1 MLQVLQHQKSGVI
14 SVVEVPEPQ
23 CIDKGILVRNCFS
36 AISPGTEKTSYESTR
51 SSLFERARSQPK
63 QVQTV
68 IDNLKREGIRS
79 TLNKVFSKL
88 DSYKTFGY
96 SSSGIVIESKSE
108 FFSVGDRVACGG
120 AGVATHSEII
130 SVPQNL
136 AVKIPNSVSFEES
149 AFTTIGTIAL
159 QGVRQANPKLGEFVA
174 VIGLGII
181 GLITIQLLKANGCLV
196 AGIDIREDNFEL
208 AKSFGC
214 NLLSISREDSIPE
227 LLAFTDGMGFDSI
240 LITASTESSQPT
252 ELALKI
258 ARKKA
263 RVVVVGSVG
272 MNIPRT
278 PFYEKELEFT
288 ISCSYGPGRYDKS
301 YEERGIDYP
310 YPYVRWTENRN
321 MKAFLQLLEEK
332 KINLVPLITHT
343 FDIQDA
349 ASAYE
354 LLAHPN
360 EKFVGILLK
369 YPLEK
374 KFGDW
379 QVKSSAR
386 KIKTGG
392 KRIAFIGAGSFAQ
405 FYLLPALKQM
415 DVEFHTVTTSN
426 PSNAVSV
433 AKHFGF
439 KFASTNSFEVINN
452 SEIDFVFIATRHDTH
467 SKFVIASIEANKPV
481 FVEKPLAIKLEE
493 LKEIEGKWKANP
505 VPLMVGFNR
514 RFSRAFREIKSFFAH
529 RKQPMAIHYRVN
541 AGAIPQ
547 DHWIHN
553 PDIGGGRII
562 GEVCHFVDTM
572 IYLTGVSPYSVF
584 AESISH
590 TLEQTTEQD
599 TIVVTLKFT
608 DGSIGTIE
616 YFANGDSSIGKEYC
630 EVFCENK
637 IAILDD
643 FEALTKVQNKKVSKI
658 RLNGSKGHLEEMK
671 ATLEMFREGDS
682 PIPFNEIFSSTITT
696 FAIIK
701 SLQEGRKIFINEVDS
716 VE

>member
-1 MLQVLQHQKSGVI
+1 MLQVLQHQKTGVI
-14 SVVEVPEPQ
+14 SVVEVPKPQ
-23 CIDKGILVRNCFS
+23 CMENGILVRNCFS

-51 SSLFERARSQPK
+51 SSLLERARNQPK

-88 DSYKTFGY
+88 DSYKTYGY
-96 SSSGIVIESKSE
+96 SSSGVVIESKSE

-120 AGVATHSEII
+120 AGFATHSEII

-136 AVKIPNSVSFEES
+136 AVKIPDGVSFEES
-149 AFTTIGTIAL
+149 AFTTIGAIAL

-196 AGIDIREDNFEL
+196 AGVDIKENNFEL

-214 NLLSISREDSIPE
+214 NLVSISSEESIPE

-263 RVVVVGSVG
+263 RVVVVGNVG

-288 ISCSYGPGRYDKS
+288 ISCSYGPGRYDKN
-301 YEERGIDYP
+301 YEEYGIDYP
-310 YPYVRWTENRN
+310 YSYVRWTENRN
-321 MKAFLQLLEEK
+321 MKAFLHLLEEK
-332 KINLVPLITHT
+332 KINLGPLITHT

-349 ASAYE
+349 TSAYE
-354 LLAHPN
+354 LLSRPD
-360 EKFVGILLK
+360 EKFIGILIK
-369 YPLEK
+369 YSLEREL
-374 KFGDW
+374 GTW
-379 QVKSSAR
+379 RIAASTQ

-426 PSNAVSV
+426 PSNAISV

-452 SEIDFVFIATRHDTH
+452 TEIDFVFIATRHNTH
-467 SKFVIASIEANKPV
+467 SRFVVASIEANKPV
-481 FVEKPLAIKLEE
+481 FVEKPLAINLEE
-493 LKEIEGKWKANP
+493 LKEVKEKWNANP

-514 RFSRAFREIKSFFAH
+514 RFSKAFREIKSFFAH

-541 AGAIPQ
+541 AGAVPQ

-553 PDIGGGRII
+553 PAIGGGRIV

-572 IYLTGVSPYSVF
+572 IYLTGTSITSVF

-590 TLEQTTEQD
+590 TLEQTTQQD
-599 TIVVTLKFT
+599 TVVITLKFT
-608 DGSIGTIE
+608 DGSIGVIE
-616 YFANGDSSIGKEYC
+616 YFANGDTSIGKEYC

-637 IAILDD
+637 TAILND
-643 FEALTKVQNKKVSKI
+643 FEILTKVQNKKVTKI
-658 RLNGSKGHLEEMK
+658 KLNGTKGHLEEMK
-671 ATLEMFREGDS
+671 ATLEMFRKWES
-682 PIPFNEIFSSTITT
+682 PIPFDEIFSSTITT
-696 FAIIK
+696 FAIVN
-701 SLQEGRKIFINEVDS
+701 SLQEGRKVLINEIN
-716 VE
+716 